1 MEYITQSACQFL
13 LGFGVGL
20 FAFAFGL
27 LAATLAFV
35 VVVPSVRWIRNLIR
49 PKPPIL
55 TNYVPPFQDL
65 NPISRHRMGQ

>member
-1 MEYITQSACQFL
+1 MEYIAYFAYWFAV
-13 LGFGVGL
+13 GFMTGL
-20 FAFAFGL
+20 FAFVFGL

-35 VVVPSVRWIRNLIR
+35 VVVPLVRWIRNLIR